1 MMQVKDQI
9 LDDNKIG
16 PKKPRKDTVSHC
28 FTSLETMTI
37 LEMITVTVFGTAI
50 LVRPFLCS

>member
-1 MMQVKDQI
+1 MVQVKDQI

-28 FTSLETMTI
+28 VTSLETM
-37 LEMITVTVFGTAI
+37 
-50 LVRPFLCS
+50 